1 MGSTSL
7 VPLIALLLVASQG
20 LSISAP
26 LSDASKSGQ
35 PAAPDFGPNVLVFD
49 SSMTATTMQRRLDA
63 VFSTQER
70 NQFGPDRYAL
80 LFKPG
85 KYDLDVQV
93 GFYTQVMGLGKSPDD
108 VAITGAVRSKANWR
122 RDES

>member
-1 MGSTSL
+1 MASMSL
-7 VPLIALLLVASQG
+7 VSMIILLLLASQG
-20 LSISAP
+20 LSVSAP

-35 PAAPDFGPNVLVFD
+35 PDIPDLGPNVLVFD
-49 SSMTATTMQRRLDA
+49 SSMTATTIQSRLNA
-63 VFSTQER
+63 VFSRQER
-70 NQFGPDRYAL
+70 NQFGLDRYAL

-108 VAITGAVRSKANWR
+108 VAITGAVRSKAR
-122 RDES
+122 